1 VARRFYVESLQ
12 LEPSAPTL
20 VAYAL
25 LELHHPETKPGNL
38 TRVKG
43 LFEEALLLDPRH
55 GPAYNAY
62 GNTEFQLGN
71 VDEAKAIFERGV
83 KAECSDLASLYHGY
97 GMFELNCGNIERARS
112 ILQKG
117 LQEIRVKNLGTDSI
131 HRGRAN
137 FLSHTLGMLELNSNR
152 PAVALDIFQ
161 EGLRRCGN
169 SSQLLLGAALCE
181 MRLGKED
188 AARALFEKSVLNDK
202 KHAQAWQAWGV
213 METRA
218 GDFKT
223 ASTLFQCGIKSVGNH
238 GALWNGYGEF
248 IWCYEFV
255 LLNCTLTNRESDF
268 LSLRQHLWK
277 ARRESP
283 KMLGCTYNVC
293 FLSMSHYSLR

>member
-1 VARRFYVESLQ
+1 MARRFYVESLQ

-25 LELHHPETKPGNL
+25 LEFRHAEMKPGNL

-71 VDEAKAIFERGV
+71 LAEARSIFKRGV

-97 GMFELNCGNIERARS
+97 GKFELNCGNIERARS

-117 LQEIRVKNLGTDSI
+117 LREIRLKNLGTDST
-131 HRGRAN
+131 HRDRAN

-152 PAVALDIFQ
+152 PAIALEIF
-161 EGLRRCGN
+161 EDGLTRGGN

-181 MRLGKED
+181 MRLGKD
-188 AARALFEKSVLNDK
+188 NAARALFERSVLNDK

-223 ASTLFQCGIKSVGNH
+223 ATTLFQCGIRSASSH

-248 IWCYEFV
+248 IS
-255 LLNCTLTNRESDF
+255 RHESA
-268 LSLRQHLWK
+268 LV
-277 ARRESP
+277 
-283 KMLGCTYNVC
+283 N
-293 FLSMSHYSLR
+293 